1 MRYCVAYTAMHN
13 SQPNAVKRS
22 KETVVTTSVLMG
34 VLALAGCSPREAY
47 DIRSRVYASAN
58 ETGRNWT
65 EKCPSSYDLARDYF
79 PEKTEFLYSTQLKLQ
94 YHNNYKVV
102 DFLPTLHLRDPLR
115 YVLYQCGTPKPTGY
129 PGAQFIEVPVQR
141 AVLNEPAF
149 GESVAE
155 LGVLD
160 HLYAVN
166 DAEAYTNP
174 ALNEAIES
182 GRVRALGTRYG
193 STIELAAAADPDAV
207 FLFYSS
213 APNANVHP
221 ALVAMGVHGIPMG
234 NHFERDELGTSEWLK
249 FLALLFN
256 REARAN
262 ELLAPRVE
270 RYKHLKE
277 LASRAIFKPKV
288 MMGFPQNNDTWTAVG
303 AQNAYAQTV
312 RDAGGAYFLK
322 NDETSLNKRM
332 QFEAALDAADD
343 ARIWIGFYG
352 VNRAANLKTL
362 LKPIPQL
369 AALGPVRHG
378 NVFATDAHM
387 QANRAFPFNDQSLD
401 HPDEVLADF
410 IWAIHPDLLPD
421 YQPTFIRQ
429 LR

>member
-1 MRYCVAYTAMHN
+1 MHMCQTELQKTCSRAFSTN
-13 SQPNAVKRS
+13 FMLLVC
-22 KETVVTTSVLMG
+22 
-34 VLALAGCSPREAY
+34 LALSGCSPREAL
-47 DIRSRVYASAN
+47 DVRSRAFLPSNKA
-58 ETGRNWT
+58 GGNWT
-65 EKCPSSYDLARDYF
+65 EGCPASYEPDRDYF
-79 PEKTEFLYSTQLKLQ
+79 PEKTAFLFSTQLKVE
-94 YHNNYKVV
+94 YHRNYKVV

-115 YVLYQCGTPKPTGY
+115 YVLYQCGTPRPTGFE
-129 PGAQFIEVPVQR
+129 GAQLIEVPVQR
-141 AVLNEPAF
+141 AVLNELAF
-149 GESVAE
+149 GESMVE

-166 DAEAYTNP
+166 DPDAYTAP

-249 FLALLFN
+249 FLAMMFN

-262 ELLAPRVE
+262 ELLAARTQ
-270 RYKHLKE
+270 RYLRLKAM
-277 LASRAIFKPKV
+277 ASRTAARPKV

-303 AQNAYAQTV
+303 AENAYAQTV
-312 RDAGGAYFLK
+312 RDAGGSYFLS

-332 QFEAALDAADD
+332 QFESALEAADD

-369 AALGPVRHG
+369 ATLGPVRHG
-378 NVFATDAHM
+378 RVFATDAHM
-387 QANRAFPFNDQSLD
+387 QQNRAFPFSDQSLD
-401 HPDEVLADF
+401 HPDDVLADF
-410 IWAIHPDLLPD
+410 IWAIHPELLSNYKPV
-421 YQPTFIRQ
+421 YMRE

>member
-1 MRYCVAYTAMHN
+1 MIQHTAFMPS
-13 SQPNAVKRS
+13 SQTFVKNPWPRAALYAVPLL
-22 KETVVTTSVLMG
+22 VCLVLS
-34 VLALAGCSPREAY
+34 GCSPREAF
-47 DIRSRVYASAN
+47 DVRSRVFTSVNKA
-58 ETGRNWT
+58 GGNWT
-65 EKCPSSYDLARDYF
+65 EGCPSSYDPSKDYF
-79 PEKTEFLYSTQLKLQ
+79 PDKTVFLYSTQLKVK

-102 DFLPTLHLRDPLR
+102 NFLPTLHLRDPLQ
-115 YVLYQCGTPKPTGY
+115 YVLYQCGTPKPNGFA
-129 PGAQFIEVPVQR
+129 GAQFIEVPVQR
-141 AVLNEPAF
+141 AVLNELAF
-149 GESVAE
+149 GESIEE
-155 LGVLD
+155 LGVLN

-166 DAEAYTNP
+166 DPDAYTAP
-174 ALNEAIES
+174 ALKEAIES
-182 GRVRALGTRYG
+182 GQVRALGTRYG

-249 FLALLFN
+249 FMALLFN

-262 ELLAPRVE
+262 ELLAPRIE
-270 RYKHLKE
+270 RYKRLKT
-277 LASRAIFKPKV
+277 LASHAAVHPKV

-312 RDAGGAYFLK
+312 RDAGGTYFLE

-332 QFEAALDAADD
+332 QFEAALDAAND
-343 ARIWIGFYG
+343 ARVWIGFYG
-352 VNRAANLKTL
+352 VNRAADLKTL

-369 AALGPVRHG
+369 ATLGPVRHG

-387 QANRAFPFNDQSLD
+387 QRNRAFPFNDQSLD

-410 IWAIHPDLLPD
+410 VWAIHTELLPN
-421 YQPTFIRQ
+421 YKPVFMRE